1 MCTFNWCYRFLGIH
15 ILAEL
20 LQNSEKISKIYCLI
34 RPKYHQDINERLLGT
49 LHFYFGTKYDNIAK
63 QIVICVNS
71 DMIVDNLSISAG
83 DYEKLKQDVDLVIHS
98 AANVKHYGDYNLFA
112 DVNIGGT
119 QK

>member
-1 MCTFNWCYRFLGIH
+1 
-15 ILAEL
+15 
-20 LQNSEKISKIYCLI
+20 
-34 RPKYHQDINERLLGT
+34 
-49 LHFYFGTKYDNIAK
+49 
-63 QIVICVNS
+63 
-71 DMIVDNLSISAG
+71 MIVDNLGISSE